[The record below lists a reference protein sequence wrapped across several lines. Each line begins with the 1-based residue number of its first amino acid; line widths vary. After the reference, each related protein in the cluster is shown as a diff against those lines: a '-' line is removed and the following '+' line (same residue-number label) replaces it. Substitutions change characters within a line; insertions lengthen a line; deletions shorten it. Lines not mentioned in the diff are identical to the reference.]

1 MKITRREFIQVGAA
15 AAGAVA
21 LKVQPALGIQGGNP
35 MLPAINPVYLMGGTG
50 VPPVNHGQDAHATS
64 PMQRW
69 PLEQLAETG
78 YRGLEL
84 TPACLDDASTA
95 AWKPVADKAGLE
107 PVCVNALPELR
118 PYLTGSLSDAVERN
132 RRATLD
138 RLLRVLEQM
147 RRLQISLLVVAP
159 GRPAENYQ
167 TPAEA
172 RALLIAS
179 LRELADAGDTTILL
193 EAAPWRMF
201 ASSKEIA
208 AVVDEVGKPNVAAA
222 LDLGHALLNG
232 ESPSEA
238 SKTLGA
244 RLRYVQVHDADISPG
259 SARLDRHLPLGEGS
273 LKREEV
279 REMMRDLPFAVGIT
293 PLADPLS
300 AAKAALEWLGS
311 AAAT

>member
-15 AAGAVA
+15 VAGAAA
-21 LKVQPALGIQGGNP
+21 LKVEPALGGQGGNP
-35 MLPAINPVYLMGGTG
+35 MSPAINASNFFGWIGNAP
-50 VPPVNHGQDAHATS
+50 
-64 PMQRW
+64 
-69 PLEQLAETG
+69 LAELTGFG

-84 TPACLDDASTA
+84 YPRDLEDRDL
-95 AWKPVADKAGLE
+95 WKADVEKAGFGLLAM
-107 PVCVNALPELR
+107 NAMPELR

-172 RALLIAS
+172 RALLVAS
-179 LRELADAGDTTILL
+179 LRELADGGDTTILL

-208 AVVDEVGKPNVAAA
+208 AVVDEVEKPNVAAA

-293 PLADPLS
+293 PLGDPLA